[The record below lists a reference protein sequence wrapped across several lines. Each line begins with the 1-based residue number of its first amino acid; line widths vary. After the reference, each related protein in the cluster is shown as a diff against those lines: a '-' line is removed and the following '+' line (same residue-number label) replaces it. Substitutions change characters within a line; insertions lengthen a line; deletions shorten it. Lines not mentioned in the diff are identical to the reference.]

1 MKQFISALFS
11 FCLAASALGDNH
23 GTKLSFEPRQDSTTM
38 SVTSVSLTSGGGQI
52 NAVGDMGEYGRVY
65 TTYTLAADT
74 GGMAGTV
81 LGEGRGALQDGTFVS
96 GSGSGAY
103 SARARHSQC
112 IFCSRLAMARRIW
125 TRLCLTRLRGRSLTT
140 YISCSEVSEPS
151 WPPRLGRGR
160 SLIGSPSLANIVG
173 A

>member
-11 FCLAASALGDNH
+11 FCLAGSALGDNH
-23 GTKLSFEPRQDSTTM
+23 GNKLSFEPRQASTTM

-103 SARARHSQC
+103 FREGTTFTMHILFKISDGTQNLDKVVFDASTGA
-112 IFCSRLAMARRIW
+112 
-125 TRLCLTRLRGRSLTT
+125 LTHDV
-140 YISCSEVSEPS
+140 YIVQ
-151 WPPRLGRGR
+151 
-160 SLIGSPSLANIVG
+160 
-173 A
+173 